1 MSETKAQQMPI
12 FSKTYDLMVWL
23 LTATRH
29 FPKQNRH
36 DFTKR
41 LLESMFDLRER
52 LEEANLRR
60 AAARRESLRL
70 ADEAL
75 AKLRLYIRLAAK
87 MEWLSKGQYAHVVPM
102 LSEIGKLL
110 GGWVKVAS

>member
-41 LLESMFDLRER
+41 LLDSMFDLRER

-60 AAARRESLRL
+60 AAALPTI
-70 ADEAL
+70 
-75 AKLRLYIRLAAK
+75 IRIV
-87 MEWLSKGQYAHVVPM
+87 YVD
-102 LSEIGKLL
+102 
-110 GGWVKVAS
+110 

>member
-36 DFTKR
+36 DFK
-41 LLESMFDLRER
+41 
-52 LEEANLRR
+52 
-60 AAARRESLRL
+60 
-70 ADEAL
+70 
-75 AKLRLYIRLAAK
+75 
-87 MEWLSKGQYAHVVPM
+87 
-102 LSEIGKLL
+102 
-110 GGWVKVAS
+110 